1 MGSQSSQGGDLCH
14 VLRLFFFL
22 HLGVKETL
30 SLASCPSP
38 SCPITLSCVPPQ
50 VIVGAQT
57 HTYTKNCR
65 CLGQQTTGETT
76 SPLLTL
82 EGGKGTGLGTCLVP
96 STCLGPHNQ
105 LAYQPKPSGLV
116 ATPQPLLDLANQFW
130 PRRTDHLF
138 SHILKSDVGGLA
150 GCVPQSLLEYFHSS
164 SDPARAMPTEKGG
177 NQG

>member
-1 MGSQSSQGGDLCH
+1 MFCVYSSFFISG
-14 VLRLFFFL
+14 LRRPCLWL
-22 HLGVKETL
+22 PAPPHPVPSL
-30 SLASCPSP
+30 SPVSP
-38 SCPITLSCVPPQ
+38 PGHCWHTD
-50 VIVGAQT
+50 T
-57 HTYTKNCR
+57 HMYTKNCR

-82 EGGKGTGLGTCLVP
+82 EGGKGTRLGTCLVP

-105 LAYQPKPSGLV
+105 LAYQPRPSGLV

-138 SHILKSDVGGLA
+138 SHIMKSDVGGLA
-150 GCVPQSLLEYFHSS
+150 GCDPQSLLEYFHSS
-164 SDPARAMPTEKGG
+164 SDPARAMLTEKGG